1 MTTQAG
7 NILHPRQ
14 CSHHPPPALLTEG
27 SSQDVSRKSTWPEL
41 HHERQSFSC
50 LGIHMFSPLLCLRS
64 RLTGTAAELNNQAG
78 KLTSCKDLV
87 TLIFIQAAA
96 RQLFFSKVS
105 PDEISKHQFSSSP
118 GGSAPIPSCKVV
130 LLNTNA
136 VESLNGQTDKQ
147 PKLPNSMH
155 QSLPK
160 L

>member
-1 MTTQAG
+1 MIWKWNSYRNAEPLLSSSFEEACLNPGYQSQKRKKRKKTHFRKLLDKISALKPPAALKWALKPHSHPVTTQTG
-7 NILHPRQ
+7 NILHPTQ

-87 TLIFIQAAA
+87 TLIFI
-96 RQLFFSKVS
+96 
-105 PDEISKHQFSSSP
+105 
-118 GGSAPIPSCKVV
+118 
-130 LLNTNA
+130 
-136 VESLNGQTDKQ
+136 
-147 PKLPNSMH
+147 
-155 QSLPK
+155 
-160 L
+160 